1 MPQACWLGPR
11 ISEMDRRMRDP
22 GTTARHNS
30 GPRPRTLRS
39 VAASD
44 KPVMWR
50 AEGKRARPPPARL
63 LPPPSWEQ
71 QVSHY
76 RRCQHSVILLL
87 PGYQEAR
94 PSGMPSKRSGRENFV
109 FTSLVGTHQPQPLLR
124 IQPSVFIHWSII
136 AFLISSAHC
145 GLLQKLASSHPPSTN
160 SRLPSNP
167 CTSSPPLYS
176 WILAGQA

>member
-22 GTTARHNS
+22 GNTARHNS
-30 GPRPRTLRS
+30 GPRLRTLRS
-39 VAASD
+39 VAACSFGQASD
-44 KPVMWR
+44 GR

-76 RRCQHSVILLL
+76 SRCQHSVILLL

-109 FTSLVGTHQPQPLLR
+109 FTSLVGRTSPNHFCKFSLQ
-124 IQPSVFIHWSII
+124 
-136 AFLISSAHC
+136 FLYTGA
-145 GLLQKLASSHPPSTN
+145 
-160 SRLPSNP
+160 
-167 CTSSPPLYS
+167 
-176 WILAGQA
+176 